1 MFSHNVKTMLALP
14 HATLELFNALPTEFT
29 KKEFDATRNAMSNAH
44 PLSLAACR
52 DYNFVVV
59 VRREPITYKTRT
71 DVWTNPTT
79 GEQYTADEIVRKWS
93 IELAE
98 QFGVPSK
105 SNFYFSPYC
114 RLPYERKEI
123 EREGF
128 RNIFAVDFEKFQE
141 FLQKN
146 S

>member
-14 HATLELFNALPTEFT
+14 HTTLELFNALPTEFT
-29 KKEFDATRNAMSNAH
+29 KKEFDTARNAMNNAH
-44 PLSLAACR
+44 PLSLATCR
-52 DYNFVVV
+52 DYGFVVV
-59 VRREPITYKTRT
+59 VRTEPIKYKTRT
-71 DVWTNPTT
+71 DVWTNPKT

-98 QFGVPSK
+98 QFGVPFQ

-114 RLPYERKEI
+114 RLPYECKEI
-123 EREGF
+123 EKEGF
-128 RNIFAVDFEKFQE
+128 RNIFTIDFEKFQE

>member
-14 HATLELFNALPTEFT
+14 HTTLELFNALPTEFT
-29 KKEFDATRNAMSNAH
+29 KKEFDTARNAMNNAH
-44 PLSLAACR
+44 PLSLATCR
-52 DYNFVVV
+52 DYGFVVV
-59 VRREPITYKTRT
+59 VRTEPIKYKTST
-71 DVWTNPTT
+71 DVWTNPKT

-98 QFGVPSK
+98 QFGVPFR

-114 RLPYERKEI
+114 RLPYKYKEI
-123 EREGF
+123 EKEGF